1 MALFLT
7 FVLATFVTMALIP
20 PLIRTAER
28 WKFVDVPDERKVH
41 KYAVPRVGGIAM
53 AIGAIVPLLLWPGD
67 RALTGLL
74 AGAAVIVAFGV
85 WDDRRNLNYR
95 VKFFGQFL
103 GALTAVVVGGVT
115 LEFLPFSDPQQPL
128 TAFISIPLSIIF
140 LIATTN
146 AVNLS
151 DGLDGLA
158 GGTSVI
164 SLAGIATLGFFA
176 DDVMVVLMAL
186 AVIGSILGF
195 LRFNTHPAR
204 IFMGDGGSQFLGFA
218 LGVLSLLLTQRPES
232 IYSPLLPLLV
242 LGLPLLDTAM
252 VMVQRIAAGRS
263 PFSADKTHI
272 HHKLLALGASHH
284 EAVLIIYTAQ
294 AVLMFSAYLF
304 RYQSDA
310 FILTFYGCFAAVTI
324 GLLSLSIK
332 LNWQVRSAAQ
342 EVPYEKSIARRT
354 RHFLTRWTGIG
365 ILVLPIYL
373 VAGVFSIE
381 KVFSDIGLL
390 ALIIL
395 VLLIV
400 EAVRQRHNDLSWYER
415 GSLYVISTYIVY
427 LIDTAP
433 GVGTYYPSVSNL
445 FFVVL
450 ALVVLVG
457 FRFSNQP
464 RFNVTTLDFIVIF
477 AAFTLTGLPGSF
489 LNATAAGE
497 LVTKT
502 IVLFYA
508 LELLLS
514 NAMFP
519 AWRVRYLMLLLSV
532 VLTLRGLL
540 GL

>member
-28 WKFVDVPDERKVH
+28 WQFVDLPDDRKVH

-53 AIGAIVPLLLWPGD
+53 AIGAIVPLLLWPGE
-67 RALTGLL
+67 RALSGLL

-85 WDDRRNLNYR
+85 WDDRKNLDYR
-95 VKFFGQFL
+95 IKFLGQFI
-103 GALTAVVVGGVT
+103 GAVTAVTVGGLT
-115 LEFLPFSDPQQPL
+115 LQFFPFSD
-128 TAFISIPLSIIF
+128 THAIAAYISIPLSIIF

-158 GGTSVI
+158 GGTSLI
-164 SLAGIATLGFFA
+164 SLAGIAILGFFA
-176 DDVMVVLMAL
+176 NDVMVVLMAL

-195 LRFNTHPAR
+195 LRFNTHPAK

-218 LGVLSLLLTQRPES
+218 LGVLSLLLTQRSGS
-232 IYSPLLPLLV
+232 IYSPVLPLLV

-252 VMVQRIAAGRS
+252 VMVQRVAAGRS
-263 PFSADKTHI
+263 PFAPDKNHI
-272 HHKLLALGASHH
+272 HHKLLTLGASHH
-284 EAVLIIYTAQ
+284 EAVFIIYSVQ
-294 AVLMFSAYLF
+294 AALMFSAYLF

-310 FILTFYGCFAAVTI
+310 FILVFYAAFVVMTI
-324 GLLSLSIK
+324 GSLNFALK
-332 LNWQVRSAAQ
+332 FHWRVRMSQRQKTFENA
-342 EVPYEKSIARRT
+342 ITCRT
-354 RHFLTRWTGIG
+354 RELLAKWAGIG

-373 VAGVFSIE
+373 VVGAVSIE
-381 KVFSDIGLL
+381 KVFSDIGVL
-390 ALIIL
+390 ALIIFL
-395 VLLIV
+395 VLLV
-400 EAVRQRHNDLSWYER
+400 ELTRRRHSDLSWYER
-415 GSLYVISTYIVY
+415 GSVYVISTYIVY
-427 LIDTAP
+427 LVDTAP
-433 GVGTYYPSVSNL
+433 GLGTQHPAYSTL
-445 FFVVL
+445 FFVAL
-450 ALVVLVG
+450 ALMVVLG

-477 AAFTLTGLPGSF
+477 AAFALTWLPGSL

-497 LVTKT
+497 LVTKI

-514 NAMFP
+514 NAMFSP
-519 AWRVRYLMLLLSV
+519 QRVRYLMLALSG
-532 VLTLRGLL
+532 VLTLRGFLEL
-540 GL
+540 